1 MKKTILFQVFTAISL
16 LLIGSI
22 SMNAQ
27 NFRNDLHDL
36 TTAID
41 KDKSQ
46 SEPLFTPFVYVRQVA
61 NVRQDIGMSRYNELK
76 IDKTSLREIQKE
88 KPGTMTMNF
97 PVSNG
102 TIVKL
107 KLYTTV

>member
-76 IDKTSLREIQKE
+76 IDKTSLREIQKRKTRNHDHE
-88 KPGTMTMNF
+88 FSGFQWHDNQTEINEE
-97 PVSNG
+97 
-102 TIVKL
+102 
-107 KLYTTV
+107 